1 MKPGRQIIA
10 GLRSLKL
17 AFCYVLLPVD
27 GLVLFQRHVS
37 FVLPFILYHKFG
49 NERLVFL
56 LKVWMHS
63 IGAVPPFEVM
73 VLDMGDAK
81 NTMTDFL

>member
-1 MKPGRQIIA
+1 MVV
-10 GLRSLKL
+10 RSLNL
-17 AFCYVLLPVD
+17 AFCCVLLPVD
-27 GLVLFQRHVS
+27 GLVLFQRHAS
-37 FVLPFILYHKFG
+37 SVLPFLLYHKSG

-81 NTMTDFL
+81 NTMTDSL